1 VLELGSDGSALCLGD
16 GGAHEEVL
24 VDLVGPVKIGDT
36 LLVHAGVALLRL
48 DGEAAAA

>member
-16 GGAHEEVL
+16 GGAREEVL

-48 DGEAAAA
+48 DGEAAAT